1 MVFPNLQLIHV
12 HSPNDLLRSNSDRH
26 PLWRHSECSKLSM
39 RTMSHMMIHTLVEGS
54 LVKSIGPHSG
64 SACPRTS
71 RASYTFC
78 NVESGCL
85 CQASCRA
92 SERLTK

>member
-26 PLWRHSECSKLSM
+26 PLWHHSECSKLSM

-64 SACPRTS
+64 SACPRTQP
-71 RASYTFC
+71 RIIYFLQ
-78 NVESGCL
+78 SGVGMSL
-85 CQASCRA
+85 PST
-92 SERLTK
+92 L